1 MSGPFNA
8 RDFWKRF
15 KAIIILVIAAFA
27 FAVLGLIPQF
37 NVISSGG
44 AAVVNGQ
51 VISISEYQRAVD
63 MIQRQAGSNFSG
75 LPAAQRRMFDQMMRQ
90 RAMTQLVQSELSSQL
105 AEQYG
110 FYPSNNEVAQSIVDN
125 QVFHTDGR
133 FDRLQYER
141 VLQANRFNVK
151 QYEKLVKDQLAVE
164 EIQTFFEDAMTAPKL
179 AEQNLGELSQTQMN
193 FEYVSFSTEDL
204 AKMEKYKQQLIDE
217 VIATRK
223 DDLQASY
230 DQRKSEFTK
239 KEAVRARHILIKAA
253 SEKEADVKK
262 AFEKAKKIRSEV
274 SDSNFAELAKTHSED
289 PGSKGNGGDLGFFE
303 RGQMVREF
311 ETAAFSQKVGE
322 VSQPIK
328 SNFGYHIIKVEEK
341 REEDVLPLEAVQSQL
356 AQDLL
361 KEESADKR
369 KQELEAALG
378 EGQAKQVNAILAEA
392 GLKWTETGLFDL
404 SSPRIPKLG
413 QEEALVVEAL
423 SVQPGELVKKLILNK
438 GKYYVVRLKALK
450 ESKDEVAPARVDSL
464 AFSAFQSWFE
474 SERASAEITQNQALI
489 QGNIQ

>member
-179 AEQNLGELSQTQMN
+179 AEQNLSELSQTQMN

-262 AFEKAKKIRSEV
+262 AFEKAKA
-274 SDSNFAELAKTHSED
+274 N
-289 PGSKGNGGDLGFFE
+289 
-303 RGQMVREF
+303 
-311 ETAAFSQKVGE
+311 AA
-322 VSQPIK
+322 
-328 SNFGYHIIKVEEK
+328 
-341 REEDVLPLEAVQSQL
+341 
-356 AQDLL
+356 
-361 KEESADKR
+361 
-369 KQELEAALG
+369 
-378 EGQAKQVNAILAEA
+378 
-392 GLKWTETGLFDL
+392 
-404 SSPRIPKLG
+404 
-413 QEEALVVEAL
+413 
-423 SVQPGELVKKLILNK
+423 VK
-438 GKYYVVRLKALK
+438 
-450 ESKDEVAPARVDSL
+450 
-464 AFSAFQSWFE
+464 
-474 SERASAEITQNQALI
+474 
-489 QGNIQ
+489 